1 MNSIA
6 IDKKI
11 YKAIIAFQ
19 TNKTQNA
26 SLMFKNLI
34 KSYPKYAPVHYN
46 AGVFYKNIGK
56 FAKAI
61 SLLDT
66 AINLEKNYTNA
77 FFELGSIYF
86 NNNLMD
92 KAKNIYLKILKLPNN
107 KDNKEVL
114 LILGQIYQK
123 NYNFNKAIT
132 YYRKCLSIDQ
142 YDTET
147 IINLGYC
154 FQQTDNE
161 EKAIA
166 QYRMAYHANN
176 NIFFHIMKMIV
187 SGKKGFLFLKPIE
200 LKKLLS

>member
-11 YKAIIAFQ
+11 YKAIVAFQ

-66 AINLEKNYTNA
+66 AINLEKN
-77 FFELGSIYF
+77 
-86 NNNLMD
+86 
-92 KAKNIYLKILKLPNN
+92 
-107 KDNKEVL
+107 
-114 LILGQIYQK
+114 
-123 NYNFNKAIT
+123 
-132 YYRKCLSIDQ
+132 
-142 YDTET
+142 
-147 IINLGYC
+147 
-154 FQQTDNE
+154 
-161 EKAIA
+161 
-166 QYRMAYHANN
+166 
-176 NIFFHIMKMIV
+176 
-187 SGKKGFLFLKPIE
+187 
-200 LKKLLS
+200 

>member
-11 YKAIIAFQ
+11 YKAIVAFQ

-61 SLLDT
+61 SLFET
-66 AINLEKNYTNA
+66 AINLKKNYANA
-77 FFELGSIYF
+77 YFELGSIHF
-86 NNNLMD
+86 KNNQLD
-92 KAKNIYLKILKLPNN
+92 KAENIYLKILKLQNN
-107 KDNKEVL
+107 NNKEVL
-114 LILGQIYQK
+114 FILGQIYQK
-123 NYNFNKAIT
+123 NHNFNKAIT
-132 YYRKCLSIDQ
+132 YYRKYLSIDQ
-142 YDTET
+142 NDTET

-161 EKAIA
+161 KKAIA

-176 NIFFHIMKMIV
+176 NIFFHIMKMMV